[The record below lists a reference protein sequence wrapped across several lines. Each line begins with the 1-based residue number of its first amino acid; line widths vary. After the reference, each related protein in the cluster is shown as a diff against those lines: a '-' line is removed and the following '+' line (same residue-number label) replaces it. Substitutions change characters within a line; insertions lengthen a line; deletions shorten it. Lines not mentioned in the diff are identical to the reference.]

1 MSQLLPI
8 DAIKTDFIQALSEHQ
23 TLILSAEPGAGK
35 STRLPLWLLD
45 ETLAIEGKIY
55 LLQPR
60 RVAVKNIATFLAQQ
74 LGEPVGQSIGYRLRN
89 ESKVSATTR
98 LEVVT
103 EGILVQIMQQ
113 DPEMVGT
120 SLIIIDEFHERSLQA
135 DLAFALARDIQQGLR
150 EDLTLLLMSATLAS
164 DILQKALPDAVCL
177 SSKGRS
183 FPVTVDYQPIKNIR
197 LWREQTLTVIK
208 QALSSTKGSILV
220 FLPSSGDIRYL
231 NEQLINRVADN
242 FVIYPLYGDLSLAE
256 QQQAIFPSKDNH
268 QKIVLAT
275 NIAETSLT
283 IEGISLVIDTGL
295 EKVAIY
301 DEQTLTNKLLQ
312 RNIAKSSAIQRM
324 GRAGRLAAGHC
335 IRLFSKEEFNRR
347 SLQNTLPIQQAD
359 ILPVVIEA
367 ARWGVSTL
375 AELPLL
381 DFPNELAE
389 KNAWQT
395 LKNIAVVDQQKRL
408 TAHGEQVAKLACHA
422 RFAHMI
428 ISAKI
433 LEQKYHC
440 RGLTYLACLLSALLE
455 ERDIYN
461 GEQAKYDCDIRPRVL
476 SLLAK
481 NNHPKYR
488 QILLQAN
495 KLAQHVNTQKIT
507 DIPVEFIG
515 VLLFLAYPERL
526 AKSRKNYGEYIASY
540 GKGLIVNEQD
550 ALAKETLIVAA
561 HLSQYQQKLNV
572 RLAASVD
579 LNQLLNWQLVTIN
592 EQQKLHYDQGSGRI
606 IAVMQNTIGAIV
618 LEETATKSL
627 LKSEDVFKIWQQQI
641 IKQGLSF
648 LSWRADDLALL
659 QRWRWINQK
668 QPQLN
673 FPNVSEAALLDGLE
687 QWLQPFVGDIIN
699 KNQLAKL
706 HLSEPLMALLDYQQ
720 QQLLNKIAPCFFIG
734 PTGRKCAIRY
744 SEQQPPIVSL
754 PMQEVYGLQ
763 TSPTVG
769 DGSAKINLTV
779 ELLSPA
785 QRPIQITAD
794 LAGFWQGSYKEVQ
807 KEMKAKY
814 PRHYWPDD
822 PANAKATN
830 KTKRHL
836 NI

>member
-1 MSQLLPI
+1 MSQTLPI
-8 DAIKTDFIQALSEHQ
+8 DAIKADFIQALSEHQ

-45 ETLAIEGKIY
+45 SALGIKGKIY

-60 RVAVKNIATFLAQQ
+60 RVAVKNVATFLAQQ
-74 LGEPVGQSIGYRLRN
+74 ISEPVGHSIGYRLRN

-113 DPEMVGT
+113 DPEMLGT

-150 EDLTLLLMSATLAS
+150 DDLTLLLMSATLAS
-164 DILQKALPDAVCL
+164 DILQKALPDAFFL
-177 SSKGRS
+177 SSQGRN
-183 FPVTVDYQPIKNIR
+183 FPVSVDYQPIKNIR
-197 LWREQTLTVIK
+197 LWREQTLAVIK
-208 QALSSTKGSILV
+208 QALLTTTGSILV

-231 NEQLINRVADN
+231 NEQLINHVSDN
-242 FVIYPLYGDLSLAE
+242 FIIYPLYGDLSLAE
-256 QQQAIFPSKDNH
+256 QQQAIFPSASNQ
-268 QKIVLAT
+268 QKVVLAT

-381 DFPNELAE
+381 DFPGELAE

-395 LKNIAVVDQQKRL
+395 LKSIAVIDQQKRL
-408 TAHGEQVAKLACHA
+408 TTHGEQVAKLACHA

-428 ISAKI
+428 ISAKA
-433 LEQKYHC
+433 LEQKYQC
-440 RGLTYLACLLSALLE
+440 LGLTYLACLLSALLE

-461 GEQAKYDCDIRPRVL
+461 GEQAKDDCDIRPRVL
-476 SLLAK
+476 SLLSKK
-481 NNHPKYR
+481 NHSKYR
-488 QILLQAN
+488 QTLLQAN
-495 KLAQHVNTQKIT
+495 KLAQHVKTQKFT

-526 AKSRKNYGEYIASY
+526 AKSRKSYGEYIASY
-540 GKGLIVNEQD
+540 GKGLMVNEQD
-550 ALAKETLIVAA
+550 ALAKEPLIVAA
-561 HLSQYQQKLNV
+561 HLSQYQQKLIV
-572 RLAASVD
+572 RLAASVE
-579 LNQLLNWQLVTIN
+579 LEQLMNWQLVTIK
-592 EQQKLHYDQGSGRI
+592 EQKKLQYDQDSGRI
-606 IAVMQNTIGAIV
+606 IAVIQNTIGAII
-618 LEETATKSL
+618 LEEKTTKSL
-627 LKSEDVFKIWQQQI
+627 LKSEDVFRIWQQQI

-648 LSWRADDLALL
+648 LSWRTGDLALL
-659 QRWRWINQK
+659 QRWRWINKNQS
-668 QPQLN
+668 QLN
-673 FPNVSEAALLDGLE
+673 FPDVSEAALLDGLE
-687 QWLQPFVGDIIN
+687 DWLQPFVGDIIN

-706 HLSEPLMALLDYQQ
+706 HLTEPLMALLDYQQ
-720 QQLLNKIAPCFFIG
+720 QQILNNIAPSYFIG
-734 PTGRKCAIRY
+734 PTGRKCVIRY

-763 TSPTVG
+763 ASPTVG
-769 DGSAKINLTV
+769 DGLAKINLTV

-814 PRHYWPDD
+814 PKHYWPDD